1 MPTSIDS
8 LPVEVLE
15 KVAAF
20 EDVSAKD
27 GASVQEHIPSKLTPA
42 RQPSPG
48 FS

>member
-1 MPTSIDS
+1 MPTGIDS

-20 EDVSAKD
+20 DDVSAKD
-27 GASVQEHIPSKLTPA
+27 GALGDKHISSKLTHA

-48 FS
+48 CL